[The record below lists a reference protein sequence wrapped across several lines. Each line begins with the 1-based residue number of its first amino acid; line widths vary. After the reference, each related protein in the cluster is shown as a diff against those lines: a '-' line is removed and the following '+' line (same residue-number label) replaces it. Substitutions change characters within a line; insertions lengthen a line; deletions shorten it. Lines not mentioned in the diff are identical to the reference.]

1 MQECQVANPQFG
13 GSKDHRQRLNPFAS
27 SLVPES
33 PHRSAMASPA
43 SDNPDGEAATAS
55 SIESAPAE
63 GGTSPCQGP
72 GKGATIS
79 ESDPNAMIQTV
90 VDPAIIDLTETVLGA
105 PAREQLQRWCSFL
118 LPRFACG
125 EQHSSTNASWVFRG
139 TDLES
144 GSAVAVK
151 LLKDS
156 HSGSRN
162 AFITEALLLS
172 QLEHPGIVR
181 YVAHGELAEGG
192 AYIVTEWLEG
202 EDLGARLD
210 RGRLSTAEA
219 ITFITRVANVLAA
232 AHARGVV
239 HLDLK
244 PSNLFLADG
253 DLSDFRLLD
262 FGIALLTRSVS
273 TDPDHQLIAG
283 TPGYMAPE
291 QVSGNELS
299 PATDVFALGCVLYR
313 CLVGRRIFEGS
324 AQEVVRRTVA
334 ETVPP
339 PSSLVPDLHPAL
351 DALLATLLSPNP
363 AGRPADAAGVL
374 AALAALPA
382 ELLDSVAP
390 SARVLLSPSG
400 LTAAERVPTTV
411 VLVRHTGEEQASGS
425 ASDLNG
431 RRRFSSYFEV
441 LADGT
446 WLALPRGKATPVD
459 QALHAARLTLDVRAH
474 WPRAAIAVVAA
485 RTVDHTPT
493 PQLRALLA
501 EAENC
506 LESAHSGQIV
516 LDAATAALVS
526 GTFSVAP
533 LGGGRALL
541 VGERPAASSAD
552 PEGEGG
558 ALCLGREAQL
568 DELLELARDG
578 FTTPRARVV
587 LVTGLAGVGKSSLL
601 GEFLRRLPRVG
612 WRAGLWSVYADP
624 MSAGSAL
631 GLVSAMLNAA
641 PAPAGAA
648 LARLLR
654 RDEVD
659 PPQTGDVRPAGSVS
673 AVHEA
678 FVELVAAPLGQGPLI
693 LRLEDIHWADLGSL
707 RAVDHL
713 LAVLRD
719 RPLLIVATARPDV
732 RDLYPDLWLRRSV
745 HEIHL
750 NELLEADA
758 DRVISLRLGRET
770 GAAVRTRILRRA
782 RGNAFLLHELIRA
795 ESEGRGEEAVETA
808 LGVVQSQL
816 RALAPDARRV
826 LRAASILG
834 DSFTPRGVTFLL
846 GEGSDERHVE
856 RWLTWLVS
864 REILRRRDDGL
875 PGKPALVFAHALV
888 RDAAYDMLTESDRKL
903 GHRLAARW
911 FESAERAN
919 ATITAQHHAR
929 AGDGAGAGRW
939 YLRATLEAFEL
950 GDFNATIVAAEQ
962 ALAAELASQERGH
975 ALALAAHAYRLVGN
989 VVKSMQLSAEAL
1001 KFLPPMSPLWREA
1014 ARTAMMAGASTARHR
1029 DS

>member
-1 MQECQVANPQFG
+1 
-13 GSKDHRQRLNPFAS
+13 
-27 SLVPES
+27 
-33 PHRSAMASPA
+33 MACPA
-43 SDNPDGEAATAS
+43 PDNPDGEAAIAS
-55 SIESAPAE
+55 SSDRD
-63 GGTSPCQGP
+63 
-72 GKGATIS
+72 ATK
-79 ESDPNAMIQTV
+79 QTV
-90 VDPAIIDLTETVLGA
+90 VDPAIVELTGTVLRA
-105 PAREQLQRWCSFL
+105 NTREQLQRWCSFL
-118 LPRFACG
+118 QPRFACG
-125 EQHSSTNASWVFRG
+125 EQHSSSNASWVFRG

-144 GSAVAVK
+144 GGAVAVK
-151 LLKDS
+151 LLKES

-202 EDLGARLD
+202 EDLGARLG

-232 AHARGVV
+232 THARGVV

-244 PSNLFLADG
+244 PSNIFLADG
-253 DLSDFRLLD
+253 DLSDIRLLD
-262 FGIALLTRSVS
+262 FGISLLTRSVS
-273 TDPDHQLIAG
+273 SDPNHHLVAG

-313 CLVGRRIFEGS
+313 CLVGRKIFEGS
-324 AQEVVRRTVA
+324 ALEVEARTVA
-334 ETVPP
+334 DTVPP
-339 PSSLVPDLHPAL
+339 PSSIVPDVHPAL

-363 AGRPADAAGVL
+363 AGRPADGAGVL
-374 AALAALPA
+374 ATLASLPA

-425 ASDLNG
+425 ARDLDG
-431 RRRFSSYFEV
+431 RGRSSSYFEV

-446 WLALPRGKATPVD
+446 WLALPRGKASPVD

-474 WPRAAIAVVAA
+474 WPRAAIAVAAA

-506 LESAHSGQIV
+506 LEIAHSGQIV

-533 LGGGRALL
+533 LGGARALL
-541 VGERPAASSAD
+541 LGERPAASSAD
-552 PEGEGG
+552 QEGERG

-568 DELLELARDG
+568 DELLELARDA
-578 FTTPRARVV
+578 FATPRARVV

-601 GEFLRRLPRVG
+601 GEFLKRLPRAG
-612 WRAGLWSVYADP
+612 WRADLWSAYADP

-631 GLVSAMLNAA
+631 CLVSATLNAA

-654 RDEVD
+654 RDEID

-673 AVHEA
+673 AVHDA
-678 FVELVAAPLGQGPLI
+678 FVELVEAQLGQGPLI

-713 LAVLRD
+713 LAALRD

-732 RDLYPDLWLRRSV
+732 RELYPDLWLRRSV

-770 GAAVRTRILRRA
+770 DAAVRARILRRA
-782 RGNAFLLHELIRA
+782 RGNAFLLPELIRA

-808 LGVVQSQL
+808 LGVVQSHL

-834 DSFTPRGVTFLL
+834 ESFTLRGVTFLL
-846 GEGSDERHVE
+846 GEGSDERDVE
-856 RWLTWLVS
+856 RWLSWLVS

-939 YLRATLEAFEL
+939 YLRATLEAYEL
-950 GDFNATIVAAEQ
+950 GDFNATVVAAEQ

-989 VVKSMQLSAEAL
+989 VEKSKQLSAEAL